1 MKLFNVVSSIFLLIT
16 TAVAQNVVIGSPANG
31 TSVTAGCNLTVE
43 IDRPRTLSGSIDV
56 SVVIGLQSCPTFP
69 CAPPDGILGNILF
82 YGPYTPNLNG
92 SPPSQ
97 NFTVTIPAQMPKGR
111 AQLGVAHLALIGA
124 GLGPFLETLN
134 ITLDII

>member
-1 MKLFNVVSSIFLLIT
+1 MLQFPRTCASDVKST
-16 TAVAQNVVIGSPANG
+16 K
-31 TSVTAGCNLTVE
+31 
-43 IDRPRTLSGSIDV
+43 RTLSGSIDV

-111 AQLGVAHLALIGA
+111 AQLGVAHLALIGVSSCYGSWSQA
-124 GLGPFLETLN
+124 KLTELYSRPVWARSSKL
-134 ITLDII
+134 